1 MWRVTEN
8 IRGTRICR
16 SGRYY
21 EQRYSSLIIQMIQF
35 ILVLWFTIIITNT
48 LIIKWIMWSL
58 CHLLQICILSEIK
71 LQLLNSTGIK
81 GQFAS
86 KRNTSNESRK
96 QCNKGT
102 VKLLNT
108 SKCNKVLH
116 FLYDKIIY
124 SIRVFNYTYS
134 IFFCSGSFLF
144 NQWGY
149 ASSNWRSLLSAFN
162 QCQQTIFKNHSS
174 NAVQMKLSNS
184 FFSRCWSL

>member
-1 MWRVTEN
+1 
-8 IRGTRICR
+8 
-16 SGRYY
+16 
-21 EQRYSSLIIQMIQF
+21 MIQF

-144 NQWGY
+144 NQWGKQSQRLPFCILQLWIRFKQLMVLTFCFQSMSTNY
-149 ASSNWRSLLSAFN
+149 FQESQLKCCSNE
-162 QCQQTIFKNHSS
+162 II
-174 NAVQMKLSNS
+174 
-184 FFSRCWSL
+184 